1 MIEDVGKM
9 IFDCRH
15 EAGLSLRD
23 LAAIVGTQPH
33 AISQYEHKGICP
45 KVYTFEDI
53 LNACG
58 YELIVQRRPDGNQR
72 R

>member
-1 MIEDVGKM
+1 MIEDVGKL

-15 EAGLSLRD
+15 EAGLSLRE
-23 LAAIVGTQPH
+23 LATIVGTQPQ

-45 KVYTFEDI
+45 KVYMFEDI

-58 YELIVQRRPDGNQR
+58 YEIEIHKIR
-72 R
+72 